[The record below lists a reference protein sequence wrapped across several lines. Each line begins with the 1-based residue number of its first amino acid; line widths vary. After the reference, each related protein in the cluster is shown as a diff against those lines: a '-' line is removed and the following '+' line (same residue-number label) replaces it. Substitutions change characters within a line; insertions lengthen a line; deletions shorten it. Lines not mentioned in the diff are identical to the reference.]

1 MTAGF
6 FMIFSISAF
15 INSLRLNQD
24 ENIFPLF
31 LNSACILLI
40 LVMFGVIFS
49 IEIFLTTPLGGE
61 KDVKFWYI
69 PFFLFKVAILT
80 FLIEIGIVHSFS
92 SVVYMILILF
102 LSCLVIL
109 IVFRPYLGIM
119 DTIGVIFCEV
129 TNIFIVFLPIL
140 HNFANVQ

>member
-1 MTAGF
+1 MTSKGIKILYSFLIFPVTAGF
-6 FMIFSISAF
+6 FMILSIAVF

-31 LNSACILLI
+31 LNSTFILLV

-49 IEIFLTTPLGGE
+49 IEIFLTIPLGGE

-69 PFFLFKVAILT
+69 PFFLFKITFLT
-80 FLIEIGIVHSFS
+80 LLIEIGIVHSFS

-102 LSCLVIL
+102 ISCLVIL

-119 DTIGVIFCEV
+119 DTIGIISC
-129 TNIFIVFLPIL
+129 
-140 HNFANVQ
+140 

>member
-1 MTAGF
+1 MILSTA
-6 FMIFSISAF
+6 AF

-24 ENIFPLF
+24 ENFFPLF

-40 LVMFGVIFS
+40 LLMFGVIFS
-49 IEIFLTTPLGGE
+49 IEIYLTTPLGGE

-69 PFFLFKVAILT
+69 PFYLFKVAFLT
-80 FLIEIGIVHSFS
+80 LLIELGIVHSFS

-102 LSCLVIL
+102 ISCLVII

-119 DTIGVIFCEV
+119 DTIGVISCEV

-140 HNFANVQ
+140 NNFASVQ